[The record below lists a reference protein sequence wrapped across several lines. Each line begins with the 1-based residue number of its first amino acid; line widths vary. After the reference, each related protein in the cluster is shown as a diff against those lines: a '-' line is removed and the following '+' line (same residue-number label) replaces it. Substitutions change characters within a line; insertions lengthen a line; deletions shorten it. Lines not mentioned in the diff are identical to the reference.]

1 MDSFNHCVQCN
12 PEKNW
17 LELEFMS
24 ENDEPIDGLA
34 VTITNKITSNTHTQ
48 TTSAGK
54 VLFANIAAGEWRAS
68 VSQASLLSEVEK
80 YASRKEGQESPVK
93 IRASAEL
100 DAAEKNP
107 KRYHS
112 TTIGDFWDEAPQDEF
127 LQEHH
132 KGIDTNTSAEKAG
145 FSLSHNQSYVFE
157 IKALRSYMPVIIDT
171 DEFSL
176 VNSYTFALLS
186 QLAYASDEFGIPDGE
201 NPNLEDGGIDFI
213 IKQLKQ
219 GNRPQY
225 CASSKETWLLR
236 EIPYSKHLEYKFYND
251 KLIGCE
257 GYILSNSDIAII
269 GVRGTQ
275 TYFGNEEIVKLAD
288 KNTTKPVKM
297 LNPVAFRIIEGLDGT
312 RAFLQ
317 SPGYQ
322 DVMSDLDASQI
333 AIPELDNAYLHKG
346 FYQYAKGLWIPLSD
360 DILKYH
366 SDKKFYICGHSLG
379 GAGALIISALIQKN
393 YRSNNLKL
401 FTYGM
406 PRTGTH
412 SFVAKFN
419 NIVHYRHVNNHDLV
433 PQVPFKWMNTNS
445 KKESNVPL
453 PLEILK
459 GTSPLL
465 YVADS
470 LFNRVTD
477 DDNDNYHHHGNLVQL
492 LTYSIEKHQPKKVKQ
507 VLLTPYQ
514 THIKSMTFAIDKQ
527 DDSFI
532 LADSLRKEHVDI
544 NGYASTIID
553 SGLDHMMSEY
563 IPNLKAQ
570 LNILLNDY
578 LSNTYK
584 EASDELEYTEA
595 HLTKAYHQIS
605 HELAASLSIPYHVG
619 EAKRLS
625 LRLEQGITNT
635 IILNLQRTKKELN
648 SLINNPSQLP
658 RESLLFGDKNDIST
672 TIKEQLQ

>member
-1 MDSFNHCVQCN
+1 MDSFNYCVQCN

-24 ENDEPIDGLA
+24 ENDEPIDGLD
-34 VTITNKITSNTHTQ
+34 VTITLNDTSHTHTQ
-48 TTSAGK
+48 TTSGGK
-54 VLFANIAAGEWRAS
+54 VLFANIVAGEWRAS

-80 YASRKEGQESPVK
+80 YGSRKEGQESPVK
-93 IRASAEL
+93 TRASAER
-100 DAAEKNP
+100 DAAEQSP
-107 KRYHS
+107 KRYRS

-132 KGIDTNTSAEKAG
+132 KGIDTNASAEKAG

-186 QLAYASDEFGIPDGE
+186 QLAYASDKFGIPDGE
-201 NPNLEDGGIDFI
+201 NPSLEDGGIDFI

-219 GNRPQY
+219 GSRPQY

-288 KNTTKPVKM
+288 KNTTKPIKV
-297 LNPVAFRIIEGLDGT
+297 LNPVAFRIIEGLDGA

-322 DVMSDLDASQI
+322 DVISDLDASQVV
-333 AIPELDNAYLHKG
+333 IPELDNIYLHNG
-346 FYQYAKGLWIPLSD
+346 FYKYASTFFKLIND
-360 DILKYH
+360 DIKENH
-366 SDKKFYICGHSLG
+366 RIKDFYFCGHSLG
-379 GAGALIISALIQKN
+379 GAGALIVSSLIVNN
-393 YRSNNLKL
+393 YSLSKARL

-445 KKESNVPL
+445 KKENNDRL
-453 PLEILK
+453 PLKILK

-507 VLLTPYQ
+507 VLLTPHQ
-514 THIKSMTFAIDKQ
+514 THIKSMTFTIDKK

-532 LADSLRKEHVDI
+532 LADSLRKEHIDI

-563 IPNLKAQ
+563 IPNLKSQ

-578 LSNTYK
+578 LSKTYK

-595 HLTKAYHQIS
+595 NLKKAYHQLS

-635 IILNLQRTKKELN
+635 IILNLQRTKKELY

-672 TIKEQLQ
+672 AIKEQLQ